1 MRKLLHIIAT
11 PRGSDSRTLRVSKV
25 FIDTFKNRNQD
36 YFIDEF
42 NLFEKTL
49 PDLTIKRIDGKYALL
64 GGKEPDG
71 NLKYAWKDIE
81 KEIERFTSADIYL
94 ISSPMWNF
102 SIPYPLKHYID
113 IIFQPKYLFRYAEKG
128 AEGLLKDKKMIVITS
143 RGGDYNENNPAH
155 TYDFQEPYLRAVFG
169 FAGIKDIV
177 FVNAQ
182 PMDAGGEAL
191 RNMALISAEE
201 KARTLA
207 TEI

>member
-1 MRKLLHIIAT
+1 MKRLLHIVAT
-11 PRGSDSRTLRVSKV
+11 PRGDDSRTLRVSKV

-49 PDLTIKRIDGKYALL
+49 PDLTIKRIDGKYTLL
-64 GGKEPDG
+64 GGKELDG
-71 NLKYAWKDIE
+71 DLKYAWKDIE

-113 IIFQPKYLFRYAEKG
+113 IIFQPKYLFRYTEKG

-143 RGGDYNENNPAH
+143 RGGDYNENSPAH

-169 FAGIKDIV
+169 FTGIKDIV